1 MPIVCVSFYGLT
13 IHWEIS
19 QKTFMYI
26 ADLKSS
32 IRTTLKNAPSSLEQQ
47 GVAHFSSPKKYKKKH
62 LRYLFKLFVKF

>member
-1 MPIVCVSFYGLT
+1 
-13 IHWEIS
+13 
-19 QKTFMYI
+19 MYI

-47 GVAHFSSPKKYKKKH
+47 GVAHFSSKKKKYKEKH

>member
-1 MPIVCVSFYGLT
+1 
-13 IHWEIS
+13 
-19 QKTFMYI
+19 MYI